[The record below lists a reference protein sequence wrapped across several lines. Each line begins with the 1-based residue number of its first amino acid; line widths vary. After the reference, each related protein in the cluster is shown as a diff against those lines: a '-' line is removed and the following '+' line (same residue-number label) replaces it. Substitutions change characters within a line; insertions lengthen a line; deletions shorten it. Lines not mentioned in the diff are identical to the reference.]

1 MTATQ
6 SPCSTRGGWDT
17 LVHAPTRGIARLRS
31 AQITGLSAWATKVD
45 VAADPAAGGSHAS
58 LLCWPLT
65 LIAYRMN
72 VYNVQMVNTLNKA
85 LHLVETSDTA
95 SAPAFL
101 KLQPRTLVHQVI
113 DALVAGAAEGLIL
126 PGDRIIETEL
136 ALQLGVS
143 RVPVR
148 EALRVLESQGVVVNE
163 PYKGIRL
170 TPVTT
175 ERIDQLIEVRVALE
189 TTAASRCIRQGHND
203 AARMRLLSAIVDEM
217 QAMAGRNDVFG
228 FATADTSFHRA
239 FCGFAGNSVLSD
251 MWEMLARQMTII
263 FGLSALGK
271 PMADIVQEHRVLIEV
286 FRLGNMADMADAI
299 SDHIDVEIHKVDLEN
314 IIARRRSESA
324 LAVATP

>member
-1 MTATQ
+1 MGNAN
-6 SPCSTRGGWDT
+6 G
-17 LVHAPTRGIARLRS
+17 RS
-31 AQITGLSAWATKVD
+31 
-45 VAADPAAGGSHAS
+45 
-58 LLCWPLT
+58 
-65 LIAYRMN
+65 
-72 VYNVQMVNTLNKA
+72 
-85 LHLVETSDTA
+85 LHLVEQGPQGA
-95 SAPAFL
+95 AGGFL

-113 DALVAGAAEGLIL
+113 DALVAGASEGLIL
-126 PGDRIIETEL
+126 PGDRIVETEL
-136 ALQLGVS
+136 AAQLGVS

-170 TPVTT
+170 TPVTP

-189 TTAASRCIRQGHND
+189 TTAAASAIRRGKND
-203 AARMRLLSAIVDEM
+203 APRLAELAQIVDQME
-217 QAMAGRNDVFG
+217 AMAARNDVFG
-228 FATADTSFHRA
+228 FATADTSFHRV

-286 FRLGNMADMADAI
+286 FRLGNMADMANAI

-324 LAVATP
+324 QAVAMP

>member
-1 MTATQ
+1 MENAN
-6 SPCSTRGGWDT
+6 G
-17 LVHAPTRGIARLRS
+17 RS
-31 AQITGLSAWATKVD
+31 
-45 VAADPAAGGSHAS
+45 
-58 LLCWPLT
+58 
-65 LIAYRMN
+65 
-72 VYNVQMVNTLNKA
+72 
-85 LHLVETSDTA
+85 LHLVEQGPQGA
-95 SAPAFL
+95 AGGFL

-113 DALVAGAAEGLIL
+113 DALVAGASEGLIL
-126 PGDRIIETEL
+126 PGDRIVETEL
-136 ALQLGVS
+136 AAQLGVS

-170 TPVTT
+170 TPVTP

-189 TTAASRCIRQGHND
+189 TTAAASAIRRGKND
-203 AARMRLLSAIVDEM
+203 APRLAELAQIVDQME
-217 QAMAGRNDVFG
+217 AMAARNDVFG
-228 FATADTSFHRA
+228 FATADTSFHRV

-286 FRLGNMADMADAI
+286 FRLGNMADMANAI

-324 LAVATP
+324 QAVAMP

>member
-1 MTATQ
+1 MENANGT
-6 SPCSTRGGWDT
+6 S
-17 LVHAPTRGIARLRS
+17 
-31 AQITGLSAWATKVD
+31 
-45 VAADPAAGGSHAS
+45 
-58 LLCWPLT
+58 
-65 LIAYRMN
+65 
-72 VYNVQMVNTLNKA
+72 
-85 LHLVETSDTA
+85 LHLVEQGPQGAA
-95 SAPAFL
+95 SGFL

-113 DALVAGAAEGLIL
+113 DALVAGASEGLIL
-126 PGDRIIETEL
+126 PGDRIVETEL
-136 ALQLGVS
+136 AAQLGVS

-170 TPVTT
+170 TPVTPQ
-175 ERIDQLIEVRVALE
+175 RIDQLIEVRVALE
-189 TTAASRCIRQGHND
+189 TTAAASAIRRGKND
-203 AARMRLLSAIVDEM
+203 APRLAELAQIVDEM
-217 QAMAGRNDVFG
+217 EAMAARNDVFG

-286 FRLGNMADMADAI
+286 FRLGNMADMAGAI

-314 IIARRRSESA
+314 IIARRRSETVQA
-324 LAVATP
+324 ATMP

>member
-1 MTATQ
+1 MLE
-6 SPCSTRGGWDT
+6 R
-17 LVHAPTRGIARLRS
+17 
-31 AQITGLSAWATKVD
+31 
-45 VAADPAAGGSHAS
+45 DPPDAS
-58 LLCWPLT
+58 
-65 LIAYRMN
+65 
-72 VYNVQMVNTLNKA
+72 QQ
-85 LHLVETSDTA
+85 
-95 SAPAFL
+95 AFV

-113 DALVAGAAEGLIL
+113 DALVAGASEGLIL

-136 ALQLGVS
+136 AAQLGVS

-170 TPVTT
+170 TPVTA

-189 TTAASRCIRQGHND
+189 TAAARRAIRLGHNQRPHLD
-203 AARMRLLSAIVDEM
+203 ALNAIVGKM
-217 QAMAGRNDVFG
+217 KSMAGRNDVFG
-228 FATADTSFHRA
+228 FASADTDFHRT
-239 FCGFAGNSVLSD
+239 FCGFADTAVLSD

-271 PMADIVQEHRVLIEV
+271 PMADIVDEHRALIEV
-286 FRLGNMADMADAI
+286 FRSGKQSGMAAAI

-324 LAVATP
+324 RTASGQ